1 MIYMDHAA
9 TTPMRPCA
17 LWSMQKVAGRF
28 WGNPSSVHAMGREAA
43 QELER
48 YRQMIADCINCDPA
62 EVFFTSGATE
72 SCNWIIRFMHS
83 RFFNCDNAI
92 YGNIKQEHAAVYEA
106 ALAPHGELPTL
117 TVCMLANNETGQI
130 FQKQIMGVK
139 QLSSLHMTA
148 PLFVD
153 ATAAVGHIPV
163 DFKELGCSY
172 MAFSGHKFGGAK
184 GIGCLIAKE
193 NSFLAPMLVGGGQEN
208 GMRAGTENLPGIAS
222 MAYALKDA
230 CEYMEGENYNT
241 IRMRD
246 RLIEGIQ
253 KEVPD
258 CVLNGAWTKGL
269 CTDRLPGNVNFSF
282 RGVDG
287 EKLVTLLD
295 IGCGICAS
303 SGSAC
308 HSGKGERS
316 QVIYDLYHDDELA
329 RGSLRLTLSHQNTM
343 DEVETVISAV
353 KDCVKRLRQ
362 S

>member
-9 TTPMRPCA
+9 TTTMRPCA
-17 LWSMQKVAGRF
+17 LWNMQKVAERF

-43 QELER
+43 QELEQC
-48 YRQMIADCINCDPA
+48 RQMIADCINCDPA

-72 SCNWIIRFMHS
+72 SCNWIIRHLHS
-83 RFFNCDNAI
+83 RFLNCDNAI

-130 FQKQIMGVK
+130 FQKQIMDVK

-153 ATAAVGHIPV
+153 ATAAAGHILM

-172 MAFSGHKFGGAK
+172 MAFSGHKFGAAK
-184 GIGCLIAKE
+184 GVGCLIAKTG
-193 NSFLAPMLVGGGQEN
+193 SVLSPMLVGGYQE
-208 GMRAGTENLPGIAS
+208 GGFRAGTENLPGIAS
-222 MAYALKDA
+222 MAYALKNA
-230 CEYMEGENYNT
+230 CDNMTAEQAKV
-241 IRMRD
+241 IRLRD
-246 RLIEGIQ
+246 ELILGI
-253 KEVPD
+253 KDIPD

-287 EKLVTLLD
+287 EKLVTMLD
-295 IGCGICAS
+295 IDYGICAS

-316 QVIYDLYHDDELA
+316 RVIYDLHHDDELA

-353 KDCVKRLRQ
+353 KECVRRLRQ